1 MQSTDAYE
9 ITLPYPPSVN
19 TYWRAVKGR
28 MLISR
33 DGREYKQAV
42 GVHVLTNG
50 RRKVMTGRLAMTIE
64 IYPPD
69 NRRRDIDNTA
79 KAVLDA
85 LGTANV
91 YEDDFQICDLRLV
104 RRKVSKPGR
113 VEVRITEVTDGID
126 HS

>member
-1 MQSTDAYE
+1 MEAYE

-19 TYWRAVKGR
+19 NYWRAVRGR

-33 DGREYKQAV
+33 EGRAYKQSV
-42 GVHVLTNG
+42 CIEVLTKG
-50 RRKVMTGRLAMTIE
+50 RRKVLTGFLAMTVE

-85 LGTANV
+85 LGAAHV
-91 YEDDFQICDLRLV
+91 YEDDYQIADLRLV
-104 RRKVSKPGR
+104 RRKVSRPGR
-113 VEVRITEVTDGID
+113 VEVRITEVTNGID
-126 HS
+126 HN